1 MAKIRVLNDRLI
13 NKIAAGEVV
22 ERPASALKEMLE
34 NSLDAGARELRID
47 LEAGGKQLIRV
58 LDDGEGMDADD
69 VLMALERHATSKIRE
84 FDDLEEV
91 TSLGFR
97 GEALPSIAS
106 VSRMKLRSR
115 TKDSPEGR
123 EVEVIGGEIRD
134 VKPCAMAPGTE
145 IEVRTLFFNVPA
157 RRKFLRTTLTE
168 FGHCQSVATHYALAF
183 PEISLR
189 LRHNGAGQIDAP
201 PAASLRDRIAQV
213 LGEPLLERLTPFEES
228 IAGVRVVGFA
238 GEPAMHR
245 ADTSMLHFYVNR
257 RAVRD
262 KVLIHAVRSAYEDLL
277 PKRRAPVA
285 FLFIELPPSS
295 VDVNV
300 HPSKT
305 EIRFRSAN
313 DVHDAVVGALRAA
326 LSRSQPIAAYESKPS
341 TRPEPRAETGSEEST
356 LESLE
361 RALKRRADRRDA
373 ERRLE
378 FEEPAAPATRSE
390 RAQPPARS
398 ESPQSIPEPPFPP
411 VEPRRFRG
419 GEIEPEDIVPLG
431 QVENSYIV
439 ARIRG
444 GLMIVDQ
451 HAAHER
457 VRYEALTS
465 AAAKEN
471 PPRQGLLHPVV
482 VDLPPARARL
492 VEEHREAFSAL
503 GFDVEAFGPGSIA
516 IRALPAG
523 FEPEEA
529 EDLLAGMAADLE
541 RLGNAPPDK
550 LLKELVISASCQG
563 AVKVNTPLSRE
574 KMAGLLEDLFR
585 CEMPMRCPHGRPVVL
600 TIGEDELRR
609 RFGRS

>member
-1 MAKIRVLNDRLI
+1 
-13 NKIAAGEVV
+13 
-22 ERPASALKEMLE
+22 
-34 NSLDAGARELRID
+34 
-47 LEAGGKQLIRV
+47 
-58 LDDGEGMDADD
+58 MDADD
-69 VLMALERHATSKIRE
+69 VLMGARGAHATSKIRE

-115 TKDSPEGR
+115 TKDSAGGPRSRG
-123 EVEVIGGEIRD
+123 GSAGEIRD

-189 LRHNGAGQIDAP
+189 LRHNGAVQIDAP

-326 LSRSQPIAAYESKPS
+326 LSRSQPIAAYESRPATKPE
-341 TRPEPRAETGSEEST
+341 TRTETDRDEST

-361 RALKRRADRRDA
+361 RALRRRADRRDA

-378 FEEPAAPATRSE
+378 FGEPTAPATRFE
-390 RAQPPARS
+390 RVQPSARG
-398 ESPQSIPEPPFPP
+398 ESSPSIPEPPPSP

-419 GEIEPEDIVPLG
+419 GEIEPEDIIPLG

-457 VRYEALTS
+457 VRFEALTR

-482 VDLPPARARL
+482 VDLSPARTRL

-529 EDLLAGMAADLE
+529 EDLLAGMVADLE

-550 LLKELVISASCQG
+550 LLKEMVISASCQG